1 MTIGATSCTIQ
12 LSVNSDISIQL
23 LFKEIKMTIVSKS
36 IVNSIFKAFEGEAK
50 AIQKA
55 RVEQDKAIQTALDAM
70 LIACDKPKEI
80 FMKGN
85 AKTNEARAEIKA
97 IFDGLVE
104 AKHISKSSGV
114 SYACAF
120 WIAFEQGIPFQ
131 RDLNNKKE
139 GAGEKT
145 ATPKSGKVTSTS
157 RTDLD
162 KTLSKALAQARML
175 GLTEFAAEIL
185 DLCLDSLE
193 GFTETVLD
201 K

>member
-1 MTIGATSCTIQ
+1 
-12 LSVNSDISIQL
+12 
-23 LFKEIKMTIVSKS
+23 MTIVSKTL
-36 IVNSIFKAFEGEAK
+36 VNSIFKSLEGEAK
-50 AIQKA
+50 AIAKA
-55 RVEQDKAIQTALDAM
+55 RTDQDKAIQAVLDAM
-70 LIACDKPKEI
+70 LLACDKPKEL

-104 AKHISKSSGV
+104 AKHISRSSGV
-114 SYACAF
+114 SYAGAF

-139 GAGEKT
+139 GAGESV

-162 KTLSKALAQARML
+162 KTLRKSLAQARML
-175 GLTEFAAEIL
+175 
-185 DLCLDSLE
+185 
-193 GFTETVLD
+193 
-201 K
+201 

>member
-1 MTIGATSCTIQ
+1 
-12 LSVNSDISIQL
+12 
-23 LFKEIKMTIVSKS
+23 MTIVSKNLVS
-36 IVNSIFKAFEGEAK
+36 SVFKAFEGEA
-50 AIQKA
+50 AAVAKA
-55 RVEQDKAIQTALDAM
+55 RATQDKAIQAVLDAM
-70 LIACDKPKEI
+70 LIACDKPKAE

-104 AKHISKSSGV
+104 KKFISKSSGV
-114 SYACAF
+114 SYGCAF
-120 WIAFEQGIPFQ
+120 WIAFETGVPFQ

-139 GAGEKT
+139 TAGDKVS
-145 ATPKSGKVTSTS
+145 TPKAGKVTSTS

-175 GLTEFAAEIL
+175 GLTEFAAEML
-185 DLCLDSLE
+185 DLCIESLD